1 MRWKRRIVAAAVGI
15 LLGSASFSPA
25 QDATASQENPSQQTT
40 PSVPLTTGMLLL
52 KEGTEVNLKLAQKLT
67 AKSAVVGE
75 PVELVLA
82 KDLKVNDL
90 VVVRQ
95 GARALG
101 TGEAGKKLEKRK
113 LR

>member
-1 MRWKRRIVAAAVGI
+1 M
-15 LLGSASFSPA
+15 LGLASFSAA
-25 QDATASQENPSQQTT
+25 QDATAPREDPSRQTA
-40 PSVPLTTGMLLL
+40 PSAPQLTGKLLL
-52 KEGTEVNLKLAQKLT
+52 KEGAEVNLKLAQKLT

-75 PVELVLA
+75 PVELVLV

-113 LR
+113 LRRAAQRCKLTS